1 MYDIRMSSRSR
12 QEPTITG
19 RGAAFN
25 PGNRFEKLKLEVHFD
40 PTDDHLEH
48 QEQHRPHTTFLAD
61 ASRSILSRNDS
72 PDIPFRYGL
81 SPYRGCEHGC
91 SYCFARPYHEYLGFS
106 SGLDFETKIVVKPD
120 APELLRQAL
129 SAKRWEPQPITMSA
143 ITDVYQPI
151 ERKLKLTRRC
161 LEVFANF
168 RNPVVIITKNHLIT
182 RDLDVLRELA
192 RFGCISVAVSLTTL
206 DDDLRVKLEP
216 RTSSPT
222 RRLAAI
228 EALASAGV
236 PVGTMLAPII
246 PGLTDHEIPA
256 LLKAARNAGAGWA
269 AYSVVRLPH
278 AVEDIFTDW
287 LERHRPERKD
297 KVLNRI
303 RGIRGGELSSTQFG
317 TRMRG
322 LGEFAQSIRALF
334 KAAHRQA
341 GFTPSDHTLSTA
353 HFRVQRDQ
361 DGLFD

>member
-48 QEQHRPHTTFLAD
+48 QEQHRPHTTFLTD

-106 SGLDFETKIVVKPD
+106 SGLDFETKIVIKPD

-161 LEVFANF
+161 LEVFADF

-322 LGEFAQSIRALF
+322 QGEFAQSIRALF
-334 KAAHRQA
+334 KAAYRQA
-341 GFTPSDHTLSTA
+341 GFTPSDHALSTA
-353 HFRVQRDQ
+353 HFRVPRDQ